1 MTRALWMASALL
13 MFTALAPA
21 QTEPAVGK
29 AAPAFTLSQLDG
41 KRLSLKDLKGKVTLL
56 NFWDFGCPS
65 CNLEVKHL
73 QRLHSKY
80 YAKGLRVLGI
90 AELEPDREK
99 VKQFLEQYEATYTVL
114 LDANQAVAKKY
125 HVTAHPATVIVD
137 RTGVIR
143 FTHTGFLKGDEKM
156 LEEAV
161 VAVLS
166 GQKLASR

>member
-13 MFTALAPA
+13 TLVALAPA
-21 QTEPAVGK
+21 QTEPVVGK
-29 AAPAFTLSQLDG
+29 PAAAFELPQLNG
-41 KRLSLKDLKGKVTLL
+41 KRLPLKALKGKVVLL

-73 QRLHSKY
+73 QRLHAKY
-80 YAKGLRVLGI
+80 QAKGLRVIGI
-90 AELEPDREK
+90 AELEPDPRK
-99 VKQFLEQYEATYTVL
+99 VKEFLAQYEATYTVL

-125 HVTAHPATVIVD
+125 QVAAHPTTVILD
-137 RTGVIR
+137 RAGVIR
-143 FTHTGFLKGDEKM
+143 FAHTGFLNGDEKM

-161 VAVLS
+161 QAVLT